1 MIITKDYKILKREEL
16 YYVISNEK
24 HSCPFCRGQLFLIGS
39 RKRNL
44 ILSDSTKISLVIKR
58 YRCKDCQKIHHQ
70 LPFCIVPYKRY
81 ELKVIEE
88 IIKGHIEKGNIK
100 KQEVYPCEKS
110 TVNHI
115 IVWYQKLLLWLIIL
129 LEKGKIKIKY
139 SYIKVLYQSYFP
151 EDWLGELLYELIKRN
166 GKINF
171 LHIYFLYKPYK

>member
-1 MIITKDYKILKREEL
+1 MVITKDYKILKKEEL

-24 HSCPFCRGQLFLIGS
+24 QSCPFCRGQLFPIGS
-39 RKRNL
+39 RKRSL

-58 YRCKDCQKIHHQ
+58 YRCKDCQKIHHE

-81 ELKVIEE
+81 ELKVIEG
-88 IIKGHIEKGNIK
+88 IIKEHIETGNIK
-100 KQEVYPCEKS
+100 KQEAYPCEKS

-115 IVWYQKLLLWLIIL
+115 MVWYQKLLLWVMIL

-139 SYIKVLYQSYFP
+139 SYIKALCQNYFS

-171 LHIYFLYKPYK
+171 LRMYFFKKL